1 MPFMLFS
8 PQKKWNKNSECGI
21 VSVRA
26 NTHTQRQADSH
37 THWDRESYLIHM
49 YKCRHWAH
57 TSLLVIHKKFNKHI
71 SICVNVCVCL
81 CVSLVKMGEGHT
93 HSLIKEVRKYLSGLE
108 GERGLVVVNAFALV
122 WIMYQIIWKCLKEYR
137 EHKASRKQ
145 QMNKTGWTGGWWHD
159 VPFRYLWIEY
169 KNKHKTFTPV
179 TKLVNCCEDVQTYK
193 CMWVCMHIWMNE
205 CMYVHNCIAMYI
217 DILVSM
223 QGHFPLFT

>member
-145 QMNKTGWTGGWWHD
+145 QMSKTGGGQGVGGRMYRLGTCELNIKTNIKLSRQSQNWSIA
-159 VPFRYLWIEY
+159 VKMY
-169 KNKHKTFTPV
+169 KHTSVCGYECIYEWMN
-179 TKLVNCCEDVQTYK
+179 
-193 CMWVCMHIWMNE
+193 VCM
-205 CMYVHNCIAMYI
+205 YI
-217 DILVSM
+217 TAL
-223 QGHFPLFT
+223 PCT